1 MREIFADVLMI
12 LGVITLIISGIGII
26 RLPSFFTR
34 IHPVAKST
42 TLGIILFFAGVALLE
57 PDWSPRLIVAVILFM
72 FTGPVSASALGRSA
86 LSKEE
91 LKEFYPEEEEDD

>member
-1 MREIFADVLMI
+1 MVIIANIFLI
-12 LGVITLIISGIGII
+12 LGVITLLISSIGII

-42 TLGIILFFAGVALLE
+42 TLGIILFFAGVAILE
-57 PDWSPRLIVAVILFM
+57 PSWAPRLIVAVILFM

-86 LSKEE
+86 IPKDKLE
-91 LKEFYPEEEEDD
+91 EFYPKEESND